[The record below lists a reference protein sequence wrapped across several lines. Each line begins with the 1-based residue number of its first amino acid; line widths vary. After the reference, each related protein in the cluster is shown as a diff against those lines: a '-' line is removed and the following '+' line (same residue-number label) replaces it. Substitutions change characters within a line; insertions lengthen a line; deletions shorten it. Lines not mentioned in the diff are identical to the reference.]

1 LPAGKNSDMLQA
13 MSRLRVGTC
22 SWKFDSWQGLL
33 YSGRDKEQYL
43 AEYATRFPTVEI
55 DQWFWS
61 LFPPDRLVLPS
72 REVAA
77 RYAAAVPPDFRFSIK
92 LPNSLTLTHYPERS
106 RTGPLRPNPHFLSPE
121 LFAQVL
127 ERLEPIRSRTGV
139 LMLQFGYLNRQHMP
153 RPTDLRDRLDAF
165 LAAVDRQIP
174 LGVELRNPNLLN
186 RDTFTWLRD
195 RDLTPVFLQG
205 YYMPDLADVYARVRD
220 LVRGLAVVRLHGPE
234 RQEMERRSGDR
245 WDRIVRP
252 RDEEIGR
259 MAGVVKDLLARG
271 VDVYLNVN
279 NHYEGS
285 APLTIHRLAVH
296 LGGGPE

>member
-1 LPAGKNSDMLQA
+1 MLRI
-13 MSRLRVGTC
+13 MGRLRVGTC

-61 LFPPDRLVLPS
+61 LFPPDRLVLPD

-106 RTGPLRPNPHFLSPE
+106 RTGPLRSNPHFLSPE
-121 LFAQVL
+121 LFAQVM
-127 ERLEPIRSRTGV
+127 ERLEPIRSRIGV

-153 RPTDLRDRLDAF
+153 RPADLRDRLGAF
-165 LAAVDRQIP
+165 VAEVDRRIP

-195 RDLTPVFLQG
+195 RGLAPVFLQG
-205 YYMPDLADVYARVRD
+205 YYMPDLPGLYARVRD
-220 LVRGLAVVRLHGPE
+220 LVRDLAVIRLHGPE
-234 RQEMERRSGDR
+234 RQEMERRTGER
-245 WDRIVRP
+245 WDRIVAP
-252 RDEEIGR
+252 RDEEIGQ
-259 MAGVVKDLLARG
+259 MAGVVRDLLDRG

-285 APLTIHRLAVH
+285 APLTIRKLSTH
-296 LGGGPE
+296 LGDSPG